1 MLDDTYGAQQVATKQ
16 ALIDLHFDSLTQ
28 GNNENSIN
36 KYTVGNGTVTYD
48 ANSNSLN
55 LNATTTGDIA
65 RIRSQNCVLY

>member
-1 MLDDTYGAQQVATKQ
+1 M
-16 ALIDLHFDSLTQ
+16 HFDPFTQ
-28 GNNENSIN
+28 GNNENSVN